1 MAVGMALDPQQIAAC
16 GPSDTQGWL
25 CRTVFRV
32 SGNQDAAEV
41 ADALARPLRI
51 LFILLLAWIAVKL
64 ARRFVARV
72 ARHMRDGPAIT
83 PFRDAGGMPL
93 PSDVEKR
100 RREQR
105 VDTLAS
111 VLRNV
116 VTVGIWTIAGLIV
129 LGEVGIDLAPLL
141 AGAGVAGIV
150 IGFGAQQ
157 VVRDF
162 LAGLFMLLEDQYG
175 VGDVIDMGEASGT
188 VEWVSLRVTRLRD
201 VEGVVWWVPNG
212 QVTRVGNKSQQWSRA
227 LLDIAIAPDTDI
239 PTATEVIQE
248 TADEMWRDPKWRDRM
263 LDQPD
268 VWGVEDIGVGGI
280 LLRLVVKTVPLEQ
293 WNVARELRA
302 RIKAAFD
309 AAGVSLP
316 VQQQRITY
324 EVGGSLPP
332 PFPDPDRPAD
342 PDADDG
348 DPEDGDPEDGR

>member
-1 MAVGMALDPQQIAAC
+1 MAIDPEQVAAC

-25 CRTVFRV
+25 CRTVFRA
-32 SGNQDAAEV
+32 SGSTDAAEV
-41 ADALARPLRI
+41 ADAIARPLRI
-51 LFILLLAWIAVKL
+51 ALILALAWIAVRVT
-64 ARRFVARV
+64 RRVLNRL
-72 ARHMRDGPAIT
+72 ARHMRTGPAT
-83 PFRDAGGMPL
+83 GAFVDGGGVPV
-93 PSDVEKR
+93 PTDVDQR

-105 VDTLAS
+105 VDTLAA

-116 VTVGIWTIAGLIV
+116 ATVVIWSTAGLIV
-129 LGEVGIDLAPLL
+129 LGEFGIDLAPLL

-150 IGFGAQQ
+150 IGIGAQQ

-175 VGDVIDMGEASGT
+175 VGDVIDLGQASGT

-227 LLDIAIAPDTDI
+227 LLDIGVAPDTDI
-239 PTATEVIQE
+239 AVATDVIQDA
-248 TADEMWRDPKWRDRM
+248 ADAMWHDPVWRGRM
-263 LDQPD
+263 LDQPE

-280 LLRLVVKTVPLEQ
+280 LLRLVVKTVPLEH
-293 WNVARELRA
+293 WTVARELRA
-302 RIKAAFD
+302 RVKGAFD
-309 AAGVSLP
+309 VAGVNLP

-332 PFPDPDRPAD
+332 PLDAPEPPDGSD
-342 PDADDG
+342 PQVG
-348 DPEDGDPEDGR
+348 Q

>member
-1 MAVGMALDPQQIAAC
+1 MALDPGQVAAC
-16 GPSDTQGWL
+16 GPRSSEGWL

-32 SGNQDAAEV
+32 SGSQDAAEV
-41 ADALARPLRI
+41 ADAMARPLRI
-51 LFILLLAWIAVKL
+51 VLVLVLAWIAV
-64 ARRFVARV
+64 RFTRHLVAKVARG
-72 ARHMRDGPAIT
+72 MREQPRSS
-83 PFRDAGGMPL
+83 PFRDRAASPV
-93 PSDVEKR
+93 PTDVEIR
-100 RREQR
+100 RRAQR
-105 VDTLAS
+105 VDTLAT

-116 VTVGIWTIAGLIV
+116 AAVATWSIAGLII
-129 LGEVGIDLAPLL
+129 LGEIGIDLAPLL

-150 IGFGAQQ
+150 LGIGAQQ

-162 LAGLFMLLEDQYG
+162 LAGLFILLEDQYG

-212 QVTRVGNKSQQWSRA
+212 QVTRIGNKSQQWSRA
-227 LLDIAIAPDTDI
+227 LLDIAVAPDTDI
-239 PTATEVIQE
+239 PAATEVIQS
-248 TADEMWRDPKWRDRM
+248 TADAMWGDPAWRDRL
-263 LDQPD
+263 LDQPE

-302 RIKAAFD
+302 RIKGAFD

-332 PFPDPDRPAD
+332 PVAALAPEHSPPDPSL
-342 PDADDG
+342 PDLSAPDG
-348 DPEDGDPEDGR
+348 SGTRIDQ